1 MNDRRF
7 NSQEDWLPP
16 GRRETGESTR
26 QASAATPA
34 PEGPGFGIGVRIRH
48 ARMARGLRLREVAAK
63 ADCSESLLSKIENDK
78 VEPSLSVLR
87 RIAAALDITVGQ
99 LFARPNEVAGVV
111 SRSGARPVVTMDP
124 LRQGFGLQME
134 RLIVHDPGH
143 LLQGSIHV
151 VAPQGGSEGLITH
164 AGEEVGYVI
173 EGQLELTV
181 GDQTFLLA
189 EDDSFFFRS
198 ELPHGYRNPGPG
210 RTRVIFIN
218 TPPSF

>member
-1 MNDRRF
+1 MNNHRLSPRKDRLVP
-7 NSQEDWLPP
+7 D
-16 GRRETGESTR
+16 RRETGEGAGP
-26 QASAATPA
+26 QAPA
-34 PEGPGFGIGVRIRH
+34 SEGQGFGIGVRIRH
-48 ARMARGLRLREVAAK
+48 ARMTRGLRLREVAAK

-78 VEPSLSVLR
+78 VEPSLSALH
-87 RIAAALDITVGQ
+87 RIAGALDITVGE
-99 LFARPNEVAGVV
+99 LFAKPNEAAGVV

-124 LRQGFGLQME
+124 LRPGFGLQME

-143 LLQGSIHV
+143 LLQGNIHI
-151 VAPQGGSEGLITH
+151 VAPLGGSEGLISH

-181 GDQTFLLA
+181 GDQTFLLGV
-189 EDDSFFFRS
+189 DDTFFFRS

>member
-1 MNDRRF
+1 MNSHHSNPPDDR
-7 NSQEDWLPP
+7 LAPA
-16 GRRETGESTR
+16 RRETGESTGQR
-26 QASAATPA
+26 SAATPA
-34 PEGPGFGIGVRIRH
+34 SEGPGFGIGVRIRH

-63 ADCSESLLSKIENDK
+63 ADCSESLLSKLENDK

-87 RIAAALDITVGQ
+87 RIAGALDITVGE
-99 LFARPNEVAGVV
+99 LFARPNEVSGVV

-143 LLQGSIHV
+143 LLQGSIHI
-151 VAPQGGSEGLITH
+151 VAPLGGSEGLITH

-173 EGQLELTV
+173 EGQLELMV

-210 RTRVIFIN
+210 QTRVIFIN